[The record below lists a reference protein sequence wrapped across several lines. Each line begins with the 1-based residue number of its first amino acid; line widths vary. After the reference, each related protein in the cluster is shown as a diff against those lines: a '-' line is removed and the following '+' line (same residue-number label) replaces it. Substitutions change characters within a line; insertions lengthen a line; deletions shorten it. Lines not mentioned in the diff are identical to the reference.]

1 MKQVNS
7 FQRKRYEKV
16 AKGVYKYIS
25 STTKTGKTL
34 TSKNTYRVLKTSNGK
49 KFEAYFTNKTKAIQF
64 YNSIK

>member
-1 MKQVNS
+1 MNKVIS
-7 FQRKRYEKV
+7 TQRKRYEKV

-25 STTKTGKTL
+25 TSTKTGKVL
-34 TSKNTYRVLKTSNGK
+34 TSKNTYRVLKTSNGR